1 MVLSYADGLPYKY
14 PVMVRSYTNLIEVMD
29 TTRNIEKDIVI
40 CNGTAGW
47 RGEKRQQEGLF
58 ESSKKKKCHQ
68 EKKKLLVE
76 HLYEVSLLTQ
86 RVVQSVRV
94 LSHSTSK

>member
-29 TTRNIEKDIVI
+29 ITQNIEKDIVI

-68 EKKKLLVE
+68 EKKSCSSSIYMRC
-76 HLYEVSLLTQ
+76 HS
-86 RVVQSVRV
+86 
-94 LSHSTSK
+94 SHKGSCKV